1 MEGTATGSMTEIIS
15 ALNTG
20 ITSETLFGTVADLM
34 PWVIT
39 LTIASL
45 GFSILFV
52 LITTLPAIESGLS
65 NHVLKIGPP

>member
-1 MEGTATGSMTEIIS
+1 MNEVTTGSMTEIIS

-45 GFSILFV
+45 GLYFLRKLVKGAAKGKVRF
-52 LITTLPAIESGLS
+52 
-65 NHVLKIGPP
+65 

>member
-1 MEGTATGSMTEIIS
+1 MGATESPTATGSMSEIVS

-45 GFSILFV
+45 GLYFLRKLVKGAAKGKVRF
-52 LITTLPAIESGLS
+52 
-65 NHVLKIGPP
+65 

>member
-1 MEGTATGSMTEIIS
+1 MEGAATGSMTEIIS

-45 GFSILFV
+45 GLYFLRKLVKGAAKGKVRF
-52 LITTLPAIESGLS
+52 
-65 NHVLKIGPP
+65 

>member
-1 MEGTATGSMTEIIS
+1 MEGTATGSMSEIIA

-45 GFSILFV
+45 GLYFLRKLVKGAAKGKVRF
-52 LITTLPAIESGLS
+52 
-65 NHVLKIGPP
+65 

>member
-1 MEGTATGSMTEIIS
+1 MDAATGSMTEIIS

-45 GFSILFV
+45 GLYFLRKLVKGAAKGKVKF
-52 LITTLPAIESGLS
+52 
-65 NHVLKIGPP
+65 

>member
-1 MEGTATGSMTEIIS
+1 MNEIATGSMSEIVT

-45 GFSILFV
+45 GLYFLRKLVKGAAKGKVRF
-52 LITTLPAIESGLS
+52 
-65 NHVLKIGPP
+65 

>member
-1 MEGTATGSMTEIIS
+1 MEGAATGSMSEIVT

-45 GFSILFV
+45 GLYFLRKLVKGASKGKVRF
-52 LITTLPAIESGLS
+52 
-65 NHVLKIGPP
+65 

>member
-1 MEGTATGSMTEIIS
+1 MTETATGSMTEIIS

-45 GFSILFV
+45 GLYFLRKLVKGAAKGKVRF
-52 LITTLPAIESGLS
+52 
-65 NHVLKIGPP
+65 

>member
-1 MEGTATGSMTEIIS
+1 MGASETPTATGSMSEIVS

-45 GFSILFV
+45 GLYFLRKLVKGAAKGKVRF
-52 LITTLPAIESGLS
+52 
-65 NHVLKIGPP
+65 

>member
-1 MEGTATGSMTEIIS
+1 MGASETPTATGSMTEIVS

-45 GFSILFV
+45 GLYFLRKLVKGAAKGKVRF
-52 LITTLPAIESGLS
+52 
-65 NHVLKIGPP
+65 

>member
-1 MEGTATGSMTEIIS
+1 MGGTVTNSMSEIIS

-45 GFSILFV
+45 GLYFLRKLVKGASKGKVKF
-52 LITTLPAIESGLS
+52 
-65 NHVLKIGPP
+65 

>member
-1 MEGTATGSMTEIIS
+1 MEGTATGAMSEVIS

-20 ITSETLFGTVADLM
+20 ITSETLFATVADLM

-45 GFSILFV
+45 GLYFLRK
-52 LITTLPAIESGLS
+52 LIKGAAKGK
-65 NHVLKIGPP
+65 VRF

>member
-1 MEGTATGSMTEIIS
+1 MEGTATGSMSEIIT

-45 GFSILFV
+45 GLYFLRKLVKGAAHGKVKF
-52 LITTLPAIESGLS
+52 
-65 NHVLKIGPP
+65 

>member
-1 MEGTATGSMTEIIS
+1 MESGGAVVANSMEEIVT

-20 ITSETLFGTVADLM
+20 ITSSTLFGTVADLM

-45 GFSILFV
+45 GLYFLRKLVKGAAKGKVRF
-52 LITTLPAIESGLS
+52 
-65 NHVLKIGPP
+65 

>member
-1 MEGTATGSMTEIIS
+1 MGEAVTSTGSMSEIIT
-15 ALNTG
+15 ALNAG

-45 GFSILFV
+45 GLYFLRKLVKGASKGKVRF
-52 LITTLPAIESGLS
+52 
-65 NHVLKIGPP
+65 

>member
-1 MEGTATGSMTEIIS
+1 MEGTTGSMSEIVT

-45 GFSILFV
+45 GLYFLRKLVKGASKGKVRF
-52 LITTLPAIESGLS
+52 
-65 NHVLKIGPP
+65 